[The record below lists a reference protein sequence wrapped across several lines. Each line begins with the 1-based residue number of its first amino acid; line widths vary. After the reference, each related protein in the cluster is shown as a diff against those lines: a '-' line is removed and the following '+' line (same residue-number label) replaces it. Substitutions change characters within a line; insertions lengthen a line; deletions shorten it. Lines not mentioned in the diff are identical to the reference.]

1 MNLRQKVEVAMPN
14 IDPNAL
20 QEARK
25 RQKPGKMSQ
34 SLLAE
39 KIGVAQRTI
48 AAWEKRATNGDMPPI
63 SDKNLQK
70 LAKVLNVE
78 VKCLTGEEP
87 MRPAPEK
94 SKSRLSAAISANAM
108 FGYDVLEHRYGIK
121 RDELIEAAPMLFEA
135 IHHIFLKKRQEK
147 LDEVRKL
154 ASTIESIVPT
164 PWPGSF
170 AAVSDV
176 PGWGPDGWGVGASLD
191 FEQSEIDRRAP
202 FTPSCWDE
210 IHEASLSNRFTDML
224 HELEVPA
231 GRLAVLLEE
240 GVGRFPDY
248 LVGLEELRVITDVS
262 PDEPVSHK
270 AKQAACAVLD
280 RAVRLAELPDI
291 EDANA
296 RVDWLASLV
305 DPADPQEEYHWMPF
319 SEYQTDCLVPR
330 RCMSALQGF
339 FGRGLG
345 EDAHKDNRD
354 EPSPSVK

>member
-1 MNLRQKVEVAMPN
+1 MILGQKVEVTMPN

-48 AAWEKRATNGDMPPI
+48 AAWEKRATNGDMPSI

-70 LAKVLNVE
+70 LATALNVE
-78 VKCLTGEEP
+78 AKCLTGEEP
-87 MRPAPEK
+87 MPLAPEK
-94 SKSRLSAAISANAM
+94 SKSRLSAAISASAM
-108 FGYDVLEHRYGIK
+108 FGYDVLENRYGIK

-135 IHHIFLKKRQEK
+135 LHHIFLKKRQEK

-191 FEQSEIDRRAP
+191 YEQSEIDRRAP

-210 IHEASLSNRFTDML
+210 IHEASSSNRFADML

-231 GRLAVLLEE
+231 GQLAVLLEE
-240 GVGRFPDY
+240 GAGRFPDY
-248 LVGLEELRVITDVS
+248 LVGLEELRVITGVS
-262 PDEPVSHK
+262 PDEPVSHT
-270 AKQAACAVLD
+270 AKQAACAVLE
-280 RAVRLAELPDI
+280 RAVRLVELPDI
-291 EDANA
+291 DDASA
-296 RVDWLASLV
+296 RVDWLASHV
-305 DPADPQEEYHWMPF
+305 DPADPQEEYHWVPF
-319 SEYQTDCLVPR
+319 SEHQTDCLVPR
-330 RCMSALQGF
+330 RYTNIFSRF
-339 FGRGLG
+339 RPGLE
-345 EDAHKDNRD
+345 EDAPRD
-354 EPSPSVK
+354 SHEEPSPSVK